1 MPIQVFGNNKVG
13 LTELGGIAIKLTN
26 ETGAPSVKGTIVIAS
41 NVSGQDDSF
50 EVAGADEYQP
60 IGIVY
65 EDGIADG
72 SECWVVI
79 NGVAQVL
86 LKDATTST
94 TGNWVRTSDVA
105 GRADVTLAAPPGGGI
120 PELDQ
125 HMQEVG
131 HSLETKSAN
140 TDVLC
145 KVALHFN

>member
-13 LTELGGIAIKLTN
+13 LTELGGIAVKLTN
-26 ETGAPSVKGTIVIAS
+26 ETGAPSVKGTIVQAIDI
-41 NVSGQDDSF
+41 SGMDDSF
-50 EVAGADEYQP
+50 EVVDADGVQP

-79 NGVAQVL
+79 NGIAQVL
-86 LKDATTST
+86 LKDGTTATV
-94 TGNWVRTSDVA
+94 GNWVKASDVA
-105 GRADVTLAAPPGGGI
+105 GRANATLTAPPGGGI
-120 PELDQ
+120 PELGQ
-125 HMQEVG
+125 HMGEIG
-131 HSLETKSAN
+131 HSLETKSIG